1 MKMTYMKFFAALA
14 TVVLAAGLTACSDG
28 DSGSTKALDNPPGE
42 DFGTPV
48 EETYYSAAISGSVEA
63 ETYLDSAKVE
73 MFELLGDMKRTGES
87 VKGSIGADGKYAIA
101 ADSLVAPYWEVV
113 VTGIAK
119 WPCYE
124 ASVESKISVIVD
136 ITKDSTV
143 NLNFFTGMASAKAE
157 LLVKSKGMEFSKA
170 WEQAEGD
177 VRKWFALPADGPS
190 IKSLR
195 INGEGASTELKV
207 ASLLYESLYF
217 KNTPIGMSKTRDGL
231 FYLFADLDT
240 LSKND
245 IFYSLGFAAYAL
257 DLNER
262 LGHMCEPSVGL
273 SYDNE
278 EYRQYAHKLWLSL
291 MDEQE
296 CSDALKDTV
305 HKAQAPEKSI
315 FRTLSTQQYYACD
328 GSSWQLAKIKAMP
341 LIYPDAEDGFL
352 ARDESG
358 NNYVFDKDTGWR
370 PAKLGELHN
379 GEGCVKS
386 KVGAV
391 TITSVCTDTGWV
403 DVPLDSIDLIVA
415 KCGEDGKTFKGEY
428 SEKDFVCYGGK
439 PYAVTELDKNVGAY
453 CNEATRGDTAR
464 VGYSYF
470 VCDSAW
476 KYVHA
481 DSLDEWVED
490 PRDGKTYLV
499 VPMGNQRWMG
509 GNLRYRDS
517 VKTPNLAGNIWCF
530 TNLEV
535 YCTNEYGVL
544 YSWTAA
550 MDLPDDVKADTVKVT
565 LPHQGICPAGWHV
578 PSKADWDTLFAF
590 VEKFGPEGKLAL
602 ALMGD
607 KDWAG
612 GAFTPTLDT
621 FGFNAAPGGRRK
633 VDGTYEGEYR
643 NAYFWY
649 TVENFN
655 RLPYYSM
662 TYATPEITE
671 GTFNDT
677 DWAASV
683 RCVED
688 AKK

>member
-1 MKMTYMKFFAALA
+1 MKMTYTKFFAALA
-14 TVVLAAGLTACSDG
+14 TAALLSACSG
-28 DSGSTKALDNPPGE
+28 DDTTTKVLDNPDEQG
-42 DFGTPV
+42 
-48 EETYYSAAISGSVEA
+48 SAAKGKVYATVISGSVEA
-63 ETYLDSAKVE
+63 ESYALDRTGAMYELDSA
-73 MFELLGDMKRTGES
+73 MKRTGRLAPIVFES
-87 VKGSIGADGKYAIA
+87 TGKYMVV
-101 ADSLVAPYWEVV
+101 ADSFDSRYAEVE
-113 VTGIAK
+113 VTGTAT
-119 WPCYE
+119 WPCYGRS
-124 ASVESKISVIVD
+124 AESTISVVVD
-136 ITKDSTV
+136 LESDSAV

-157 LLVKSKGMEFSKA
+157 SLVKSKGMEFSKA
-170 WEQAEGD
+170 WEQAESD

-195 INGEGASTELKV
+195 VNGEGASTELKV
-207 ASLLYESLYF
+207 VSLLYESLYF
-217 KNTPIGMSKTRDGL
+217 KNTPIDMSKTRDGL

-262 LGHMCEPSVGL
+262 LDQMCEPSVGL
-273 SYDNE
+273 SYNND

-296 CSDALKDTV
+296 CNAALKDSV

-315 FRTLSTQQYYACD
+315 FSTLYTQQYYVCD

-358 NNYVFDKDTGWR
+358 NNYVYDAETGWR

-386 KVGAV
+386 KVGTV

-403 DVPLDSIDLIVA
+403 DVPLDSIDMSVA

-499 VPMGNQRWMG
+499 VPMGSQRWMG

-550 MDLPDDVKADTVKVT
+550 MDLPDDVKADTVKIT

-649 TVENFN
+649 TAESFK